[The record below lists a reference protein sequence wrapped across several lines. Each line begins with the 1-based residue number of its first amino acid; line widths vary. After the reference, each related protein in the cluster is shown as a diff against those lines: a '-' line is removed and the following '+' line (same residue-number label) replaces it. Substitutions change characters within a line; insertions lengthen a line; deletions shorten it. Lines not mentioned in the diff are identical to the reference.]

1 MYRVEVTLQ
10 FNVLKRKSTANDRKN
25 EELYILIMRTEKK
38 QHRRTNFSIGRDR
51 YLRWELITTNINRKL
66 VGCPGFV
73 KLLLSST

>member
-38 QHRRTNFSIGRDR
+38 QDRRTNFSIGRDR
-51 YLRWELITTNINRKL
+51 YLKL
-66 VGCPGFV
+66 GANYH
-73 KLLLSST
+73 KYK

>member
-38 QHRRTNFSIGRDR
+38 QGR
-51 YLRWELITTNINRKL
+51 
-66 VGCPGFV
+66 
-73 KLLLSST
+73 